1 MPANPGQTVTALIVQ
16 ILAETLGLEPASL
29 DPNERFSR
37 YGLSSRLAAGLIA
50 RLAAELDRPLPATL
64 VWDHPTAT
72 RLARFLAGDAD
83 AQETAAIRRL
93 PDAEPIAII
102 AVACRLPG
110 AGDPEAFW
118 RLLLNGVDA
127 VGPIPDDRWN
137 VAELYDPDPE
147 APGRMATRWGGFLD
161 QVDRFDAEFFGI
173 SPREALEIDP
183 QQRLVLELVWE
194 ALERAAITPSRLA
207 GSRTGVFMGAM
218 WSEYGQLAAGLN
230 AIAQHSA
237 TGRDTAIIANRVS
250 YLLGLTGPSLTVN
263 TACSSSLAAL
273 HLACQS
279 LREGEST
286 LALAGG
292 VNLMLTPDSTVAMTK
307 FGAMAPDGRS
317 KAFDARANG

>member
-147 APGRMATRWGGFLD
+147 APGRMATRLRP
-161 QVDRFDAEFFGI
+161 VR
-173 SPREALEIDP
+173 
-183 QQRLVLELVWE
+183 WE
-194 ALERAAITPSRLA
+194 RC
-207 GSRTGVFMGAM
+207 
-218 WSEYGQLAAGLN
+218 W
-230 AIAQHSA
+230 AQ
-237 TGRDTAIIANRVS
+237 
-250 YLLGLTGPSLTVN
+250 
-263 TACSSSLAAL
+263 
-273 HLACQS
+273 
-279 LREGEST
+279 REG
-286 LALAGG
+286 
-292 VNLMLTPDSTVAMTK
+292 
-307 FGAMAPDGRS
+307 RS
-317 KAFDARANG
+317 DR